1 MPSADRKKSARLL
14 SSYCNRLYAQGLVGS
29 MEGNL
34 SLKLSPDTILITPA
48 GINKASVSGSD
59 IIEISADGKTLS
71 GKHRPST
78 EYRLHLA
85 IYKIR
90 PDIRAICHAHPIYA
104 TSFAIAGKPLD
115 KVILPEVAAAIGLI
129 PVSEFGI
136 PGSGDLAIKVA
147 RLAKDFNSVLI
158 RNHGVVTVGDSLEQ
172 AFNRMELTERYAQIY
187 FLATIIGDAAAWP
200 KKILKLL
207 AGFDTISKQT
217 AKLKSKR
224 GN

>member
-1 MPSADRKKSARLL
+1 
-14 SSYCNRLYAQGLVGS
+14 
-29 MEGNL
+29 
-34 SLKLSPDTILITPA
+34 
-48 GINKASVSGSD
+48 
-59 IIEISADGKTLS
+59 
-71 GKHRPST
+71 
-78 EYRLHLA
+78 
-85 IYKIR
+85 
-90 PDIRAICHAHPIYA
+90 
-104 TSFAIAGKPLD
+104 
-115 KVILPEVAAAIGLI
+115 
-129 PVSEFGI
+129 
-136 PGSGDLAIKVA
+136 LAIKVA